1 MELVPDINL
10 QYIGGYYKL
19 NNNESIGYELR
30 YFSLGDI
37 TFTDNSGQV
46 IGQYKPNEMKIGTRY
61 SRKLT
66 RDLSISHFQ
75 LDIFI
80 LI

>member
-1 MELVPDINL
+1 MGISALLYHVRELVPDINL

-37 TFTDNSGQV
+37 TFTITPD
-46 IGQYKPNEMKIGTRY
+46 
-61 SRKLT
+61 KL
-66 RDLSISHFQ
+66 
-75 LDIFI
+75 
-80 LI
+80 